1 MDMSALL
8 SSTPPAVAI
17 EEPVTVAIKREMA
30 TPMFVLGHWHHRWQA
45 ERTRQAA

>member
-17 EEPVTVAIKREMA
+17 EEPVWAQTIG
-30 TPMFVLGHWHHRWQA
+30 PCL
-45 ERTRQAA
+45 